1 MRGSS
6 IFGVMALA
14 AVTALPMAAQQH
26 GQHRGAMGVQD
37 STAAAMHG
45 MHGGMMPGGM
55 MGMMGSMDGMGGMGM
70 MASMPPGP
78 GMILGAAED
87 LELTPDQRE
96 RLTALRDQT
105 RSEHMQHMQA
115 AMEEH
120 QAAARALEQ
129 ESPDLGAFEDHLRN
143 AADHMVTLHAA
154 MARDGLA
161 ARDILTEAQ
170 RAQLQ
175 EVASTMRHMHGG
187 MGMMDPRPGGAP
199 GPGR

>member
-6 IFGVMALA
+6 MFGVMALA

-45 MHGGMMPGGM
+45 MHGGM

-105 RSEHMQHMQA
+105 RSEHERHMQA
-115 AMEEH
+115 AMAEH

-129 ESPDLGAFEDHLRN
+129 ESPDLGAFEDHLRA

-154 MARDGLA
+154 MARDALA

-175 EVASTMRHMHGG
+175 EVVSTMRHTHGDG
-187 MGMMDPRPGGAP
+187 MGMMDPRPGGTP